1 MRAVIADAQTV
12 AGWWKLARDL
22 RSYAETLRPEGRLE
36 LIREA
41 EEWERKAAAA
51 ETASGIVAGEP
62 PGPRR
67 VRRLRDKAEECRLLA
82 DQAETIQV
90 RESYIRL
97 AEAYD
102 LLARQDEVSVDP
114 WAAPGNRNAAG

>member
-41 EEWERKAAAA
+41 EAWERKAAAA
-51 ETASGIVAGEP
+51 ETASEAPDAGSAP
-62 PGPRR
+62 VGR
-67 VRRLRDKAEECRLLA
+67 K
-82 DQAETIQV
+82 
-90 RESYIRL
+90 S
-97 AEAYD
+97 EA
-102 LLARQDEVSVDP
+102 
-114 WAAPGNRNAAG
+114 G